1 MLANQA
7 RLDDI
12 PIPPGLTQ
20 PQRAQAAQMLDQAFF
35 AGFRLVMLACAFS
48 AWCGGL
54 AVLLLLQEPRP
65 A

>member
-12 PIPPGLTQ
+12 PIPPSCSVPT
-20 PQRAQAAQMLDQAFF
+20 AQVLDQAFL
-35 AGFRLVMLACAFS
+35 AGFRLVMLTCAFS